1 MRPLHVTFT
10 GLDGATSTHELLA
23 LSRDFPIEWGILF
36 HPTREG
42 SGRYP
47 ALTQIQS
54 VAECDLK
61 VSAHLCG
68 GYARSVVHGESLPA
82 PVVSLLN
89 RFSRI
94 QINTSER
101 GIEPERIARFAG
113 RFGARG
119 ILQCRGFEHFPDNTH
134 VDWLFD
140 RSGGTGSAAR
150 AMANT
155 RTGGHLRRLLRR
167 ARSGDRRR
175 CAHRN
180 QAPASGVRPLLD
192 RHGGRD
198 PDRRRVRRQ
207 QVPAGLRDRIP
218 LTTAKRRRHPIF
230 PAASILSTAERKGV

>member
-1 MRPLHVTFT
+1 VRPLHVTFT
-10 GLDGATSTHELLA
+10 GLDDATNTDELLA
-23 LSRDFPIEWGILF
+23 LSRNFPIEWGILF

-68 GYARSVVHGESLPA
+68 GYARSVAHGESLPA
-82 PVVSLLN
+82 PVASLLK

-94 QINTSER
+94 QINTAER

-140 RSGGTGSAAR
+140 RSGGKGRLPAQWPVPEPTATFVGYSGGLGPETVAYALN
-150 AMANT
+150 AIT
-155 RTGGHLRRLLRR
+155 RQHSEPVPFWIDMEGAIRTDDVFDV
-167 ARSGDRRR
+167 SK
-175 CAHRN
+175 C
-180 QAPASGVRPLLD
+180 
-192 RHGGRD
+192 
-198 PDRRRVRRQ
+198 RRVCEI
-207 QVPAGLRDRIP
+207 VFA
-218 LTTAKRRRHPIF
+218 
-230 PAASILSTAERKGV
+230 